1 MESWRYGTM
10 SISRSF
16 SFPTPNNR
24 LLAERSAGALPIIF
38 NILACRIHLTLGWL
52 CSEHTATPARGP
64 PHSHPTLPTLNSTCC
79 HHTNAYLEAPAPS
92 HLSTVVAGRAWRQ
105 KVQYQCTNCCF
116 ARRGGH
122 NRWPIVIYRENLF
135 YMRHMCILW
144 WYTSLRNEISWK
156 NHF

>member
-1 MESWRYGTM
+1 VELWRYGTM

-38 NILACRIHLTLGWL
+38 NILACSIHLTLGWL

-92 HLSTVVAGRAWRQ
+92 HLSTIVAGRACRQ
-105 KVQYQCTNCCF
+105 EVQDGGILDISALIVVLLMPCIVWLWLKILV
-116 ARRGGH
+116 RRPASGEEGTTGGQ
-122 NRWPIVIYRENLF
+122 L
-135 YMRHMCILW
+135 
-144 WYTSLRNEISWK
+144 
-156 NHF
+156 